1 MSDVLFPKIPISDI
15 LEGHGMED
23 VGIFYDHLEYFTATW
38 CILWQFGTVCGHL
51 VYFSWFDILNS
62 YM

>member
-1 MSDVLFPKIPISDI
+1 MFYFQKFQF
-15 LEGHGMED
+15 GTFWRAMEWKML
-23 VGIFYDHLEYFTATW
+23 VYVFYDHLEYFTATW